1 MYIHNNMYMNT
12 CIDSKDLPQ
21 PTSKHLQLIK
31 WLPGGLRTSRQKKLM
46 IVQKTASKWR
56 DISTL
61 LGVEPT
67 VIESIA
73 NPGSG
78 KTPEQC
84 LSDVF
89 NKYWSDGTGV
99 EEYRR
104 TWRGLYTLLED
115 VELGEVADDLNKALS
130 SEYNSVCGTMPA
142 GYSANA
148 CLGNSPT
155 DEANPFDIGKNI
167 RQTSK
172 SSVCLHL
179 LLYYMYTYISTLV
192 CMVQC

>member
-1 MYIHNNMYMNT
+1 
-12 CIDSKDLPQ
+12 
-21 PTSKHLQLIK
+21 
-31 WLPGGLRTSRQKKLM
+31 M
-46 IVQKTASKWR
+46 IVQKTAYQWR
-56 DISTL
+56 TLATL

-89 NKYWSDGTGV
+89 NKYWSSDGSAGTR
-99 EEYRR
+99 EEYPR

-115 VELGEVADDLNKALS
+115 AELGEVADDLSKALS

-148 CLGNSPT
+148 RLGNSPT
-155 DEANPFDIGKNI
+155 DEASPIATGKNI
-167 RQTSK
+167 RQ
-172 SSVCLHL
+172 L
-179 LLYYMYTYISTLV
+179 LKFNHHYVFIYYYIYVYLYISALV